1 MYYRRQ
7 YSDYLLLLALALIH
21 WAIIV
26 LVTNKRQIESDETDF
41 DFYMYD
47 EEIFN
52 L

>member
-1 MYYRRQ
+1 ML
-7 YSDYLLLLALALIH
+7 SLALIH

-26 LVTNKRQIESDETDF
+26 LVTNKKETESDETDF

-47 EEIFN
+47 EEMFS